1 MRVNFKKTICLALA
15 ALTVLGAS
23 GCGESG
29 GGGTTANL
37 EDLYIPTYVDNGQ
50 RHRTM
55 ASLPPNMAD
64 ENQVAIYKA
73 SGMNAVP
80 YTEDFFSAEDVLLR
94 GENSTYMQ
102 GLKLCE
108 EYGIDAFI
116 RPHSSFTSA
125 LPTEEP
131 CYYEQ
136 YFSNIDFR
144 DYPAVKGFFVVDEP
158 EYAQLLDLESRY
170 LTWFNENYGGE
181 GYEFFSNL
189 FSRYVTNFKKGDY
202 VSKTYDDYAEKYL
215 SILDR
220 AEASNKHFSIDYYAL
235 RKTDGGVYMAD
246 TNLMT
251 HADAAIRAKAHGMG
265 MGAYVQVFGGYAD
278 GQSYRMPTTF
288 AEVDWGVNNLLSF
301 GATTL
306 KFFHYREYKKDKLL
320 GMLTEGEPN
329 ERYYWTQQALETL
342 RKWDHVIL
350 SFEWEHIY
358 TNVGTGSRDA
368 TNPAFE
374 YVRSIAKPITNVEK
388 VQSKY
393 DITMN
398 EFKDADGNKAF
409 MLCNYDEPLLQRKN
423 KTTVTFKDEVQGVLY
438 YRNGEPTTALLNG
451 GKFEI
456 ELNAGEGVF
465 VIPLYKK

>member
-1 MRVNFKKTICLALA
+1 MKIKLKKAVCLLLVS
-15 ALTVLGAS
+15 LTVLGSA
-23 GCGESG
+23 GCGEG
-29 GGGTTANL
+29 GGSVASL
-37 EDLYIPTYVDNGQ
+37 EELYIPTYIDNGQ

-55 ASLPPNMAD
+55 ASLPPNMSSR
-64 ENQVAIYKA
+64 EQVETYAA
-73 SGMNAVP
+73 CGLNAVP
-80 YTEDFFSAEDVLLR
+80 YTEDFFSVEDVLLQ
-94 GENSTYMQ
+94 GERSLYLQ
-102 GLKLCE
+102 GLKVCE

-116 RPHSSFTSA
+116 RPHSVHTSEI
-125 LPTEEP
+125 PSDVP

-136 YFSNIDFR
+136 YFSDVDFR

-158 EYAQLLDLESRY
+158 SYGQLNDLEDRY

-181 GYEFFSNL
+181 GYEFFANL
-189 FSRYVTNFKKGDY
+189 FSRYVLNWRKGEYID
-202 VSKTYDDYAEKYL
+202 KTYNDYAEKYL
-215 SILDR
+215 SILDN
-220 AEASNKHFSIDYYAL
+220 AQAVNKHFSIDYYAL
-235 RKTDGGVYMAD
+235 RRTESSVYMAD

-251 HADAAIRAKAHGMG
+251 HADAATRAKAHGMG
-265 MGAYVQVFGGYAD
+265 MGAYVQVFGGLAD
-278 GQSYRMPTTF
+278 GQSYRLPTTY

-306 KFFHYREYKKDKLL
+306 KFFHYREYKKDNLL

-350 SFEWEHIY
+350 SYTWDHIY

-368 TNPAFE
+368 NNPAFE
-374 YVRSIAKPITNVEK
+374 YVRTIEKPITNVTK

-398 EFKDADGNKAF
+398 EFTDGDGTKAF
-409 MLCNYDEPLLQRKN
+409 MLCNYDEPLMGRTN
-423 KTTVTFKDEVQGVLY
+423 KTTITFKEAQGVLY
-438 YRNGEPTTALLNG
+438 YRNGEPVTELLNG

-465 VIPLYKK
+465 VIPLYKNQKK